1 MDGKRAAFRGSSEID
16 SGQYLGTFGRN
27 ENLAPEKALL
37 LAVLEDA
44 IHCLRQY
51 RVAHDRLG
59 KQRFREADAWINRRG
74 SDWAFTFDN
83 VCDLLGIEP
92 EYLRRKILGAE
103 LAGEKPEPQSGC
115 INGST
120 SSVTCRSWQGG
131 GSFVELYD
139 RRG

>member
-1 MDGKRAAFRGSSEID
+1 MVGKRAAFRGSSEID

-27 ENLAPEKALL
+27 ENLAPEKVLL

-51 RVAHDRLG
+51 RLAHDRIG

-92 EYLRRKILGAE
+92 EYLRRKILADEGAATKRGPE
-103 LAGEKPEPQSGC
+103 L
-115 INGST
+115 
-120 SSVTCRSWQGG
+120 
-131 GSFVELYD
+131 L
-139 RRG
+139 